1 MQERRTLEYEEC
13 REVIDTF
20 FDSFSNVYETRA
32 DAVYDS
38 LLPSPI
44 IPVGP
49 AFARRAVLGTE
60 DGSFFALLAE
70 ENGTGFALARTII

>member
-13 REVIDTF
+13 GEVID